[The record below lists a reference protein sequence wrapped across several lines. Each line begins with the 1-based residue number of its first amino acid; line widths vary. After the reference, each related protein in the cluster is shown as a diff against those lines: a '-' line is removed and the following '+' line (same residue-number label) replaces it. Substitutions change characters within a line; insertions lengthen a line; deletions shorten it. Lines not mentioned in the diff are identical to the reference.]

1 MAEVPDA
8 GSVDAESHAQM
19 IICRAC
25 VELATGVGWCSAQ
38 GHVTTIFR
46 EKNCVA
52 GVMVDGTCPWNL
64 PKSKIG
70 VSVEANQDPSRLFG
84 ISNDESNEL
93 LSIDGVIADTA
104 AKRSLFRKEWRF
116 AEKKLLFLSEGEEG
130 PPAVGGGSS

>member
-8 GSVDAESHAQM
+8 GPIDAESHAQM
-19 IICRAC
+19 IICRPC
-25 VELATGVGWCSAQ
+25 VELATGVGWRSAE

-46 EKNCVA
+46 EKDCVA

-70 VSVEANQDPSRLFG
+70 VSVEANQDPGRLFG

-93 LSIDGVIADTA
+93 LSIDSVVADTA
-104 AKRSLFRKEWRF
+104 AKRSLFRKGWRLKENPF
-116 AEKKLLFLSEGEEG
+116 LFVPE
-130 PPAVGGGSS
+130 